1 MVFSETL
8 SQASSLAE
16 RALELMRDH
25 SVPPT
30 PANFGVWYAHASG
43 QYPDLSKAIDAL
55 LQRNERFS
63 SGCNEELY
71 RTFFGSEGQTDAV
84 RDTSEKMQDT
94 AVRVIEKLRQAGVDV
109 SSFGEKL
116 AAFGEDVANGGD
128 LGSVIQRMLAETEAA
143 RQRNAKLETQL
154 GEATQEI
161 EDLRSHLEDLR
172 IEALTDSLTG
182 LFNRKHF
189 DAQLRRDVLH
199 AREAGEPLCVVFCDI
214 DHFKRFNDTYG
225 HATGD
230 KVLKLVAR
238 TLKQSA
244 KGRDTAARYGGEE
257 FGVVLPGTV
266 MRDALAFAEQVRRRL
281 AGKELKTLDG
291 SSSFGSVTMSL
302 GVSQYRA
309 GEPVTHLLQRADA
322 ALYASKRDGRNRV
335 TAEAA
340 EDLPEAAAS

>member
-8 SQASSLAE
+8 SQACSLAE
-16 RALELMRDH
+16 RALELMRDN

-30 PANFGVWYAHASG
+30 PANFGVWYAHVSG
-43 QYPDLSKAIDAL
+43 RYPDLSKAIDAL
-55 LQRNERFS
+55 LERNERFS
-63 SGCNEELY
+63 PVCNDELY
-71 RTFFGSEGQTDAV
+71 RTFFGSDGQADAV
-84 RDTSEKMQDT
+84 QETSDKMQET
-94 AVRVIEKLRQAGVDV
+94 AVRVIRELRQAGVDV

-143 RQRNAKLETQL
+143 RQRNAALESQL

-161 EDLRSHLEDLR
+161 QDLRSHLEDLR
-172 IEALTDSLTG
+172 LEALTDSLTG

-189 DAQLRRDVLH
+189 DAQLRRDLLQ
-199 AREAGEPLCVVFCDI
+199 AGESGEPLCVVFCDI

-230 KVLKLVAR
+230 KVLKLVGR
-238 TLKQSA
+238 TLKQSI

-266 MRDALAFAEQVRRRL
+266 MRDALAFADQVRRRL

-302 GVSQYRA
+302 GVSQYRV

-322 ALYASKRDGRNRV
+322 ALYVSKRDGRNRV
-335 TAEAA
+335 TAETAD
-340 EDLPEAAAS
+340 DLPEAAAL